1 MEEKIIKIGNRVLK
15 DKLENQGM
23 RNKHIKEI
31 ENKGIKDQNVLKA
44 MSAIPRH
51 SFLPEGLEHFD

>member
-23 RNKHIKEI
+23 RNKLIKEI
-31 ENKGIKDQNVLKA
+31 KNFIFNILTLVEN
-44 MSAIPRH
+44 
-51 SFLPEGLEHFD
+51 E

>member
-1 MEEKIIKIGNRVLK
+1 MEEKIIKLGNRVLK

-23 RNKHIKEI
+23 RNKLIKEI

-51 SFLPEGLEHFD
+51 FFYLLD